1 MLDAEYIFWLNSLP
15 GIGIRKINK
24 LLDYYKEARNIYY
37 AKEEELILIHGLSK
51 KNVESILSKQLKEKA
66 KNDYDKLN
74 KKGILFLTKYSEEY
88 PEKLKHIYDP
98 PIGLF
103 VRGKLPKADKKT
115 IAIIGARNCSNYGME
130 FSKYFGKVLGEKG
143 IQVISGLARGIDS
156 YAHMGALKTI
166 GGTFGVLGCGI
177 DICYPREN
185 IELYTYMEKWGGII
199 SEYGLGIQA
208 LPGLFPMRNRI
219 ISGLSDGILVIE
231 AKEKSGSLI
240 TVDYGLEQG
249 KDIYAIPGKITDTSS
264 IGCNNL
270 IKMGAKLVTS
280 VEDILE
286 ELNLNMADKFSDKSL
301 DGSGVSKEESNSHI
315 FLKNKKN
322 YKKLETKEK
331 MVYDMLS
338 LNPKHLE
345 EIILDTKLDMKE
357 LIEILIHLQIKDC
370 IKQIGN
376 NYYVLNV

>member
-1 MLDAEYIFWLNSLP
+1 MLNDEYIFWLNTLP
-15 GIGIRKINK
+15 GIGIRKING

-37 AKEEELILIHGLSK
+37 AKEKELILIPGLK
-51 KNVESILSKQLKEKA
+51 KKDIEAIISNNLKETA
-66 KNDYDKLN
+66 KNNYDTIN
-74 KKGILFLTKYSEEY
+74 KKGISFITKDSRFY
-88 PEKLKHIYDP
+88 PEKLKHVFDA

-103 VRGKLPKADKKT
+103 IRGKFPEEKKKT
-115 IAIIGARNCSNYGME
+115 IAIVGARNCSNYGKE
-130 FSKYFGKVLGEKG
+130 TAKYFGRKLGEKG

-156 YAHMGALKTI
+156 YAHTGALGTI
-166 GGTFGVLGCGI
+166 GSTFGVLGCGI

-185 IELYTYMEKWGGII
+185 IELYTYIEEAGGII
-199 SEYGLGIQA
+199 SEYGLGVKA

-231 AKEKSGSLI
+231 AKGKSGSLI

-249 KDIYAIPGKITDTSS
+249 KDIYAVPGRISDASS
-264 IGCNNL
+264 EGCNNL
-270 IKMGAKLVTS
+270 IKMGAKLVTC

-286 ELNLNMADKFSDKSL
+286 EFIPDCGDWLLGENHVLLGD
-301 DGSGVSKEESNSHI
+301 SKEELNFQS
-315 FLKNKKN
+315 FLNNKKN
-322 YKKLETKEK
+322 NKKLETREK

-345 EIILDTKLDMKE
+345 EIILDTNIDMKE
-357 LIEILIHLQIKDC
+357 LIEILISLQTKNC

-376 NYYVLNV
+376 NYYVLNT